1 MATSENV
8 KGIQIQ
14 IGGDTT
20 PLYNALNEA
29 SKKTKEL
36 ESDLVALNK
45 SLKTD
50 PKNVELLQTK
60 FDTLGGIVESCTK
73 EVDTLRKGLSSA
85 ELKFKN
91 GEITEKQF
99 NQIAKSTEQAEKK
112 LKFYQD
118 QFEEFGEKEG
128 LLIDVNEEMEKLKK
142 EHDDLTRA
150 FGEYTSEL
158 QNTDFQTQPEK
169 WQETKQK
176 VDETRDAIEQNNQQM
191 DEAVGKANAIKQ
203 EMEQA
208 SSGMQTFADASRD
221 ASGGMGDLGS
231 EEATLE
237 GTLAKLQDGLSLTS
251 LGFAAMN
258 EAVKLVSKVMQE
270 AMKEIQK
277 WLENLDGVDVATKQ
291 LAKDTEQYLKDLEK
305 STKANKNEVAVLDAR
320 FRSINKLND
329 EILEGNKY
337 GKDTSK
343 LQQQMAREVMA
354 LNDAVGSEV
363 LTINKQTG
371 ALQQN
376 RTELNHIR
384 EAVLAYAEAQYE
396 LDKIMELVAKK
407 HELEEQIAGR
417 AYQNYAGGL
426 ANLKKQLEEVET
438 QLGTHTEAYEKANDK
453 LYEFNDV
460 TEKLIGNEA
469 ELSKAMENT
478 SKTGIES
485 AIELYNKEQEYQ
497 KKRFDVIVE
506 TDEKIK
512 EQSETSLKE
521 RVEIMRHNADVMLRY
536 EDNINTLRELMQTT
550 TDQNLKDELGNYLN
564 YLSNN
569 FTEENLQILNDLVED
584 FGEKGGETAREYLK
598 FFNSENLPADMKT
611 AGQDMINSL
620 NQGIKS
626 GESKVSQTASS
637 LASKIMEK
645 LKIKV
650 GISASSAAINFKPT
664 RMAQGGIVTKPTSVL
679 VGEMGSE
686 AILPLDK
693 LAGIITQTMN
703 RGNGVTGGTAIMNV
717 YPQSMSA
724 SQQEMLFKKFDRMMG
739 QSTSTQEVG

>member
-36 ESDLVALNK
+36 ESQLVDLNK
-45 SLKTD
+45 NLKLN
-50 PKNVELLQTK
+50 PQNVELIQKK
-60 FDTLGGIVESCTK
+60 FDVLSRIVDSCSD

-85 ELKFKN
+85 EMKFKN
-91 GEITEKQF
+91 GEITEEQF

-112 LKFYQD
+112 LGFYQD
-118 QFEEFGEKEG
+118 QFEEFGKKEG
-128 LLIDVNEEMEKLKK
+128 LLIDINEEMEKLKK
-142 EHDDLTRA
+142 EHEDLTTA

-208 SSGMQTFADASRD
+208 SSGMQTFADASKN

-231 EEATLE
+231 EEATFE
-237 GTLAKLQDGLSLTS
+237 GTLAKLQSGLSLTS

-291 LAKDTEQYLKDLEK
+291 LAKDTEQYLKNLDK
-305 STKANKNEVAVLDAR
+305 STRANKNEVAVLDAR

-329 EILEGNKY
+329 EILEGNRY

-343 LQQQMAREVMA
+343 LQQQMAREVKA

-371 ALQQN
+371 ALKQN
-376 RTELNHIR
+376 RAELNHIR

-407 HELEEQIAGR
+407 HEIEEQIAGR
-417 AYQNYAGGL
+417 TYQNYAGGL

-460 TEKLIGNEA
+460 TEKLTGNEA

-478 SKTGIES
+478 SKAGIES

-521 RVEIMRHNADVMLRY
+521 RVEIMRHNAEVMLRY

-569 FTEENLQILNDLVED
+569 FTEENLQILNDLVKD

-598 FFNSENLPADMKT
+598 FFNSENLPDDMKT
-611 AGQDMINSL
+611 AGQDMMNSL

-626 GESKVSQTASS
+626 GESKVLQTASS

-650 GISASSAAINFKPT
+650 GISASSSAINFNPT

-686 AILPLDK
+686 VILPLDK
-693 LAGIITQTMN
+693 LAGIITATMQQSGGSV
-703 RGNGVTGGTAIMNV
+703 GNYTMNV
-717 YPQSMSA
+717 YPQSMSP
-724 SQQEMLFKKFDRMMG
+724 SEQDRLFREFDMMFG
-739 QSTSTQEVG
+739 SSTARRDI